1 MLNKPP
7 EYIPDYH
14 ALWRN
19 LTLSLR
25 DWQDTYEW
33 VCRAEGTKM
42 EIDIKYGESY
52 FDKRGEELIKG
63 SKEFKI
69 TSTSSDGE
77 IESIKHIYLPWEAWM
92 WHPERNKNYNLKDI
106 KRVKN
111 LFNC

>member
-42 EIDIKYGESY
+42 EIDIKYGES
-52 FDKRGEELIKG
+52 FLIK
-63 SKEFKI
+63 E
-69 TSTSSDGE
+69 
-77 IESIKHIYLPWEAWM
+77 
-92 WHPERNKNYNLKDI
+92 ERS
-106 KRVKN
+106 
-111 LFNC
+111 